1 MENRLMGNFES
12 KIDEKNRIVV
22 PAALRKNLLTND
34 ELFLILAKSEQ
45 YGNYIKIIDEKI
57 FSQNINPLTC
67 DSLQVINNLFFKTK
81 LNVNHRIQLN
91 TQELERLMGQKPE
104 YKAEKLTFIWVGNHI
119 AITKKKIEEILT

>member
-1 MENRLMGNFES
+1 MGNFES

-104 YKAEKLTFIWVGNHI
+104 YKAEKLTFI
-119 AITKKKIEEILT
+119 